1 MNQAELLFCSTW
13 IDSVSA
19 SGELFHRLFD
29 HILLRSTASIMLMIQ
44 CRYYSTPNK
53 QIMALNIRNSKTE
66 QLAETV
72 AELTGETKTMAVK
85 VALEERL
92 ERIQRE
98 RSGRSLVD
106 ELNEIA
112 LRCASLPVLDD
123 RSEDEIMGYN
133 EDGLP
138 S

>member
-1 MNQAELLFCSTW
+1 
-13 IDSVSA
+13 
-19 SGELFHRLFD
+19 
-29 HILLRSTASIMLMIQ
+29 MIQ
-44 CRYYSTPNK
+44 CSINSTYYK
-53 QIMALNIRNSKTE
+53 YVVALNIRNSKTE

-72 AELTGETKTMAVK
+72 AELTGETKTMAVT
-85 VALEERL
+85 VALKERL

-123 RSEDEIMGYN
+123 RSEEEIMGYN
-133 EDGLP
+133 KDGLP

>member
-1 MNQAELLFCSTW
+1 
-13 IDSVSA
+13 
-19 SGELFHRLFD
+19 
-29 HILLRSTASIMLMIQ
+29 
-44 CRYYSTPNK
+44 
-53 QIMALNIRNSKTE
+53 MALNIRNPKTE

-72 AELTGETKTMAVK
+72 AELTGETKTMAVT
-85 VALEERL
+85 VALRERL

-123 RSEDEIMGYN
+123 RSEGEILGYN

>member
-1 MNQAELLFCSTW
+1 M
-13 IDSVSA
+13 
-19 SGELFHRLFD
+19 
-29 HILLRSTASIMLMIQ
+29 
-44 CRYYSTPNK
+44 
-53 QIMALNIRNSKTE
+53 
-66 QLAETV
+66 AETV
-72 AELTGETKTMAVK
+72 AELTGETKIMAVT

-98 RSGRSLVD
+98 RSGRISVD

-112 LRCASLPVLDD
+112 LRCASLSVLDD

>member
-1 MNQAELLFCSTW
+1 
-13 IDSVSA
+13 
-19 SGELFHRLFD
+19 
-29 HILLRSTASIMLMIQ
+29 
-44 CRYYSTPNK
+44 
-53 QIMALNIRNSKTE
+53 MALNIRNSETE

-72 AELTGETKTMAVK
+72 AELAGETKTMAVK

-98 RSGRSLVD
+98 RSGRNLVD

-112 LRCASLPVLDD
+112 LRCASLPVFVD

>member
-1 MNQAELLFCSTW
+1 
-13 IDSVSA
+13 
-19 SGELFHRLFD
+19 
-29 HILLRSTASIMLMIQ
+29 
-44 CRYYSTPNK
+44 
-53 QIMALNIRNSKTE
+53 MALNIRNSKTE
-66 QLAETV
+66 QLVETV
-72 AELTGETKTMAVK
+72 AELTGETKIMAVT

-112 LRCASLPVLDD
+112 LSCASLPVLDD

>member
-1 MNQAELLFCSTW
+1 
-13 IDSVSA
+13 
-19 SGELFHRLFD
+19 
-29 HILLRSTASIMLMIQ
+29 
-44 CRYYSTPNK
+44 
-53 QIMALNIRNSKTE
+53 MALNIRNSKTE

-72 AELTGETKTMAVK
+72 AELTGETKIMAVT

-98 RSGRSLVD
+98 RSGRISVD

-112 LRCASLPVLDD
+112 LRCASLSVLDD

>member
-1 MNQAELLFCSTW
+1 
-13 IDSVSA
+13 
-19 SGELFHRLFD
+19 
-29 HILLRSTASIMLMIQ
+29 
-44 CRYYSTPNK
+44 
-53 QIMALNIRNSKTE
+53 MALDIRNSKTE

-72 AELTGETKTMAVK
+72 AELTGETKTKAVT
-85 VALEERL
+85 VALKERL

-112 LRCASLPVLDD
+112 LRCASLPVLDA